1 VKYTPTKVAGVT
13 IVDLEPQRDHRG
25 FSSRSFSAN
34 EFDRYGLTFKVT
46 QTDVFFNYTRGT
58 VRGLHFQVPPH
69 AESRLVRCTRGA
81 IAAAVVDIRPE
92 AQTFGDHMMVELNAD
107 NHRALFLPPYVAYG
121 FQTLTANTE
130 VNYQISSHREV
141 ADEQGLRWNDAE
153 FGIEWPLPV
162 TVISEE
168 DASWPAYA
176 PRPAPV
182 VSAASC

>member
-13 IVDLEPQRDHRG
+13 IVDLEPRRDHRG
-25 FSSRSFSAN
+25 FSSRSFCAN
-34 EFDRYGLTFKVT
+34 EFDRYGLTFRVT

-58 VRGLHFQVPPH
+58 VRGLHHQQRPD

-92 AQTFGDHMMVELNAD
+92 TKTFGDHVMVELNAD
-107 NHRALFLPPYVAYG
+107 NHRTLFLPPYVAYG

-130 VNYQISSHREV
+130 VTYQISGENEV
-141 ADEQGLRWNDAE
+141 ADEHGLRWDDPE

-168 DASWPAYA
+168 DASWPAFV
-176 PRPAPV
+176 PRSVPI